1 MKTIAEFVEAEETVV
16 MLREKG
22 VDYSQGYFH
31 GAPRPVA
38 TEFAQIGVP
47 RRAVLDGPD
56 PRASTSC
63 RPSWATPSGPT
74 PSTTTRCSTT

>member
-1 MKTIAEFVEAEETVV
+1 MVDIARGMGMKTIAEFVEAEETVS

-38 TEFAQIGVP
+38 TEFSRMEVP
-47 RRAVLDGPD
+47 R
-56 PRASTSC
+56 
-63 RPSWATPSGPT
+63 
-74 PSTTTRCSTT
+74 